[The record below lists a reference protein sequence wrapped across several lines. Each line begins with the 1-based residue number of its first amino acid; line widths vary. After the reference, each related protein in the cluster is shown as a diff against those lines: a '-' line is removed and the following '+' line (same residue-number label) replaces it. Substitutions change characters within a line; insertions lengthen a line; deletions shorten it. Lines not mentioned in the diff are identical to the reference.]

1 MSHPVQPLDEQL
13 QPVDEPGSPRVT
25 RPAGHV
31 PRRVRRGA
39 GPLTACL
46 VLAGGAVAAAVFGP
60 NSWATPALLTVAFVL
75 AAVALVRVRAVA
87 TRLLAGAGALLSA
100 MALGIVVVNS
110 YYSYYDSWGAL
121 WADVSA
127 DNGVSAAPAL
137 IPVVRPGAVSGA
149 PRGQGR
155 GPIQGKRGGQGRLLT
170 VLMPGPV
177 SGVNGRGALIWLPPE
192 YDEPSYRTTRFPV
205 LELLH
210 GDPGGPR
217 SWVNGLNLPAVLDRE
232 YATGTSMPMIVV
244 MPDVHGAFEGQQC
257 LDIASGPRLDTYLT
271 QDVPAGLAAQVR
283 SAPTGRRWAVG
294 GLSEGAFCAARLA
307 LRNPTSFGAV
317 AVMDGYFHTD
327 VTGGLRR
334 RLYQGGRVPTADDP
348 TELLKTMPSSSQ
360 LPAFWIMAGTG
371 NAQDYHNAIAFA
383 TRLGHRQD
391 LRFLTVIGGR
401 HTTAAWRM
409 AFPDLLRWAAAA
421 VSGHPTYGQTSVRG

>member
-1 MSHPVQPLDEQL
+1 MSHPAQSINEQL
-13 QPVDEPGSPRVT
+13 QPVDEPESPQLTGPGGR
-25 RPAGHV
+25 RS
-31 PRRVRRGA
+31 RRVRRGA
-39 GPLTACL
+39 GPLAACL
-46 VLAGGAVAAAVFGP
+46 LLAAGGVAAAVFGP

-75 AAVALVRVRAVA
+75 AAVALIRVRAVA
-87 TRLLAGAGALLSA
+87 TQLLAGAGALVSA

-137 IPVVRPGAVSGA
+137 VPVVRPGAVA
-149 PRGQGR
+149 
-155 GPIQGKRGGQGRLLT
+155 GGQRGSGPGHVQGQHGGRGRLLN
-170 VLMPGPV
+170 VLLPGAV
-177 SGVNGRGALIWLPPE
+177 SGVTGRGALVWLPPQ
-192 YDEPSYRTTRFPV
+192 YDEPSYRTTVFPV

-217 SWVNGLNLPAVLDRE
+217 SWVNGLNLPTVLDRE
-232 YATGTSMPMIVV
+232 YATGTSTPMIVV
-244 MPDVHGAFEGQQC
+244 MPDVHGAFHGQQC
-257 LDIASGPRLDTYLT
+257 LDIASGPRIDTYLT

-317 AVMDGYFHTD
+317 AVMDGYFHPD
-327 VTGGLRR
+327 VTAGLRR
-334 RLYQGGRVPTADDP
+334 LLYQGGRVPTADDP
-348 TELLKTMPSSSQ
+348 TELLKVIPSGTQ

-371 NAQDYHNAIAFA
+371 NSQDYHNAIAFA
-383 TRLGHRQD
+383 TRLGRRQD

-401 HTTAAWRM
+401 HTTAAWRI

-421 VSGHPTYGQTSVRG
+421 VNGHPTYGQTSVRG